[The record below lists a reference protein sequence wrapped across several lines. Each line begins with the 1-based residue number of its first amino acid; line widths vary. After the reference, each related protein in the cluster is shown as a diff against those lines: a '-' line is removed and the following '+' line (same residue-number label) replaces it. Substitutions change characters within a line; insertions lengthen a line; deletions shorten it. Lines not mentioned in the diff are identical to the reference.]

1 MDYSTDLM
9 NQIEECGKR
18 LMTPNETAL
27 YLQID
32 EIALSD
38 DISTK
43 GKEVRKRYLHGVMTS
58 VYNMREGMLATANAG
73 SPYALTTCKELL
85 LKTLSEA
92 NI

>member
-1 MDYSTDLM
+1 
-9 NQIEECGKR
+9 
-18 LMTPNETAL
+18 MTPNETAL

-73 SPYALTTCKELL
+73 SPYALTACKELL

-92 NI
+92 NT

>member
-27 YLQID
+27 YLQLD
-32 EIALSD
+32 ENELSD
-38 DISTK
+38 EISTK
-43 GKEVRKRYLHGVMTS
+43 GTEVRKRYLHGVMTS
-58 VYNMREGMLATANAG
+58 VYNMREEMLATANAG
-73 SPYALTTCKELL
+73 SPYALTACKELL